1 MFKIKE
7 RVAIW
12 ENELFISRERIYNK
26 REQNYILRKW
36 ISQFNFIPLEGFWG
50 GPYEFTNIHILNEQM
65 QCMYR

>member
-26 REQNYILRKW
+26 REQEMNLSI
-36 ISQFNFIPLEGFWG
+36 
-50 GPYEFTNIHILNEQM
+50 
-65 QCMYR
+65 